1 MFETTEA
8 GGVEVGMLD
17 GRVIIITGGA
27 RGIGRA
33 YALGVSAEGAKVVI
47 ADLLDGSP
55 VVEELADSGGEAMA
69 FTTDVSD
76 EASTE
81 AMAAAAVERF
91 GRIDALINNAAMFS
105 ETTRGA
111 FDELTVEEWDRT
123 FEVNVRG
130 VWLCIKAVHPHM
142 AARGYGKIINIASN
156 TCYKGTIGF
165 PHYVASKSALLGLTR
180 CLANELGPDGI
191 TVNVVSPDLIPNPDL
206 RPTDAVSD
214 DFVVAGRALRRTQTA
229 EDMVGTIIYLCSS
242 GSDFVTGQG
251 LLVNG
256 GAYFV

>member
-1 MFETTEA
+1 M
-8 GGVEVGMLD
+8 GVLD
-17 GRVIIITGGA
+17 GKVVIITGGA

-33 YALGVSAEGAKVVI
+33 YALGVSSQGAGVVV

-55 VVEELADSGGEAMA
+55 VAEEVAGSGGEAIA
-69 FTTDVSD
+69 VTTDVSD
-76 EASTE
+76 EASTA
-81 AMAAAAVERF
+81 AMAAAAMDRF
-91 GRIDALINNAAMFS
+91 GRVDVLINNAAMFS
-105 ETTRGA
+105 ETTRGP
-111 FDELTVEEWDRT
+111 FTDLTVEEWDRT

-142 AARGYGKIINIASN
+142 AAQGSGKIINIASN

-191 TVNVVSPDLIPNPDL
+191 TVNTVSPDLIPNPDI
-206 RPTDAVSD
+206 RPTDATSD
-214 DFVVAGRALRRTQTA
+214 PFVVAGRALRRTQEA
-229 EDMVGTIIYLCSS
+229 EDMVGTIIYLSS
-242 GSDFVTGQG
+242 PASDFVTGQS

-256 GAYFV
+256 GAFFI